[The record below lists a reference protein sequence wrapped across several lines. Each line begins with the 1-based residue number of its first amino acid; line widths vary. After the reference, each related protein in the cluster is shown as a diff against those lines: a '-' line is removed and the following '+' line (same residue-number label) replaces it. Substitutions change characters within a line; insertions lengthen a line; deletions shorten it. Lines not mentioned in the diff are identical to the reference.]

1 MKKLQNRSQRNS
13 SIVVFGGLGG
23 RPDQAFSQ
31 LHQLDVAAQ
40 DADLASC
47 DLYLFTDEGIIFL
60 LEKGINVIDTSR
72 WPDLITENIG
82 IIPLGKPAII
92 STKGLEWDV
101 KDWNTSFGTQVSTS
115 NHIRAP
121 RVEVIT
127 NERVLFTLELA
138 SKN

>member
-1 MKKLQNRSQRNS
+1 MKKLQKPSKANS
-13 SIVVFGGLGG
+13 SIVIFGGLGG

-40 DADLASC
+40 DTDLVSC

-60 LEKGINVIDTSR
+60 LEKGTNVIDTSR

-82 IIPLGKPAII
+82 IIPLGRPAII

-101 KDWNTSFGTQVSTS
+101 EDWNTSFGTQLSTS